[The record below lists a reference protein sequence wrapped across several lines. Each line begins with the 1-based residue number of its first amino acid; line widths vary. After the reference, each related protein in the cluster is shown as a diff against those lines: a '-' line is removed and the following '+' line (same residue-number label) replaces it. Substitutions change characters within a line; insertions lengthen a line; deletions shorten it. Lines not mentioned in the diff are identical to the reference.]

1 MPLLLLTNVYWEKK
15 TFHRIWWI
23 FSLVHV
29 KLKMKVERSRS
40 FKILALPQFSEQ
52 KEFKI
57 LESFKNR
64 QNFNSMFFHSTGA
77 DLRKEIRSIAKFQF
91 VLRGHTVMI
100 TKKAFQNQ
108 TKIVRALQRSNSK
121 FKNHLLIYSTTMND
135 HKEWKFKKQW
145 GVLF

>member
-1 MPLLLLTNVYWEKK
+1 MSQRWSAIFRATGVWGGKAIGRVRVNNASFTTDQFTGKK

-29 KLKMKVERSRS
+29 KCKMKVERSRS

-64 QNFNSMFFHSTGA
+64 QNFNSTFFHSTGA
-77 DLRKEIRSIAKFQF
+77 DHQKEIRSIAKFQF

-100 TKKAFQNQ
+100 TKKTFQNQ
-108 TKIVRALQRSNSK
+108 TKIVRALKR
-121 FKNHLLIYSTTMND
+121 
-135 HKEWKFKKQW
+135 
-145 GVLF
+145 